1 MTEQSMHNE
10 SSQKFL
16 DSNLADLLSVK
27 IELSQNKIRLSE
39 APQEFAAKITISE
52 NKLENLEA
60 LLKKEEATSAT
71 LDIICVIDRSGSMYG
86 RKMTEV
92 KKSLKHLLEIL
103 KPTDRISLIVFD
115 DRSQIILSPK
125 LIGKSKQI
133 ILDTI
138 DKIVVREETNIAK
151 GIADAYKVMLKRI
164 TKNQITGII
173 LLGDGKDNCL
183 FSDKSNIDEFFDN
196 WDPNIKN
203 EEYSLHTFGYGKAH
217 DGELMDKISKKC
229 GGNFYY
235 VQDIEKV
242 G

>member
-1 MTEQSMHNE
+1 MHNE

-27 IELSQNKIRLSE
+27 IELSQNKIRLSD

-52 NKLENLEA
+52 NKLEYLEV

-86 RKMTEV
+86 RKMAEV
-92 KKSLKHLLEIL
+92 KKSLKQLLEIL

-115 DRSQIILSPK
+115 DRSQIIMSPK

-151 GIADAYKVMLKRI
+151 GIADAYKVMLKRK